1 MKIKPVLAGAA
12 LLLGTTTF
20 AFAPQAGA
28 VVGVP
33 EAAYC
38 YTLVSTT
45 QKDGSTIDTITVY
58 DADGDV
64 VVTGDST
71 DPAAYDKAKKAA
83 DGLPVCAAAETPIL
97 DPAVALIGLGV
108 AVPAGIL
115 VKRRRS
121 GAAA

>member
-12 LLLGTTTF
+12 MLLGTTTF
-20 AFAPQAGA
+20 AFAPEAGA

-33 EAAYC
+33 ESPYC
-38 YTLVSTT
+38 YTLVSSA
-45 QKDGSTIDTITVY
+45 QKDGTTIDTITVY

-64 VVTGDST
+64 VVTGAST
-71 DPAAYDKAKKAA
+71 DPAAYDKAKQTAA
-83 DGLPVCAAAETPIL
+83 GLPECAAAETPIV
-97 DPAVALIGLGV
+97 DPAVALMGLAV
-108 AVPAGIL
+108 AIPAGIL